1 MRAPALL
8 PALAVAALLGGVA
21 GGLAR
26 LGLTP
31 FGQGDWLGRA
41 AELHGAL
48 MICGFL
54 GSVIALERA
63 VALKQRWAFAVPLLS
78 GGAGLLLLAGWRD
91 AGAALGV
98 AAALGFVGVNVQIL
112 RRQVLAHTLLLMAG
126 ALCWL
131 VGSVAFALQPPGM
144 EPLPWWFALLVL
156 TIAAERLEM
165 TRLMRRRPGA
175 EASLYAVLTLL
186 LIGAA
191 VSGAL
196 YGAALAALA
205 VWLLRHDIARRT
217 VRAHGLSRYMAVC
230 LLGGY
235 GWLAVA
241 GLAWSATSLGWP
253 LRDAALHAL
262 GLGFVFSMVMGHAPV
277 ILPAIAGV
285 KLQYG
290 RWFYAPL
297 ALLHLSLLVR
307 LVPGHAGPALR
318 ALGGLLNTAALALF
332 VLTLMAAALLWRAR
346 KQNVGVVRQKA

>member
-26 LGLTP
+26 LGLAP
-31 FGQGDWLGRA
+31 FGHGAWLGRA
-41 AELHGAL
+41 AQMHGAL

-78 GGAGLLLLAGWRD
+78 GGAGLLLLAGWRE

-98 AAALGFVGVNVQIL
+98 AAALGFVGANVQIL
-112 RRQVLAHTLLLMAG
+112 RRQRQAHTLLLMTG

-131 VGSVAFALQPPGM
+131 VGSIAFALQSPGI

-175 EASLYAVLTLL
+175 EASLYAVLALL
-186 LIGAA
+186 LLGAA

-217 VRAHGLSRYMAVC
+217 VRAEGLSRYMAVC

-241 GLAWSATSLGWP
+241 GLAWAATSLGWP

-262 GLGFVFSMVMGHAPV
+262 GLGFVLSMVMGHAPV

-285 KLQYG
+285 KLLYG
-290 RWFYAPL
+290 SGFYAPL

-307 LVPGHAGPALR
+307 LAPGHAEPAAR
-318 ALGGLLNTAALALF
+318 TLGGLLNVAALALF

-346 KQNVGVVRQKA
+346 KHNAASLRRNA

>member
-26 LGLTP
+26 LGLAP
-31 FGQGDWLGRA
+31 FGHGDWLGRA
-41 AELHGAL
+41 AEMHGAL
-48 MICGFL
+48 MICGVL
-54 GSVIALERA
+54 ASVIALERA

-78 GGAGLLLLAGWRD
+78 GGAGLLLLAGQRD
-91 AGAALGV
+91 AAAALGV
-98 AAALGFVGVNVQIL
+98 AASLGFIAVNVQIL
-112 RRQVLAHTLLLMAG
+112 RRQLVPHTLLLMAG

-131 VGSVAFALQPPGM
+131 VGSIAFALQRPGFDA
-144 EPLPWWFALLVL
+144 LPWWFTLLVL

-165 TRLMRRRPGA
+165 TRMMRRRPAA
-175 EASLYAVLTLL
+175 EVSLYAVLALL
-186 LIGAA
+186 LAGAA

-217 VRAHGLSRYMAVC
+217 VRAEGLSRYMAVC

-241 GLAWSATSLGWP
+241 GLAWAATSLGWP
-253 LRDAALHAL
+253 ARDAALHAL

-285 KLQYG
+285 KLLYG
-290 RWFYAPL
+290 PGFYAPL
-297 ALLHLSLLVR
+297 ALLHLSLLLR
-307 LVPGHAGPALR
+307 LGPGHAGPALR
-318 ALGGLLNTAALALF
+318 ALGGLLNVAALGLF
-332 VLTLMAAALLWRAR
+332 VLTLLAAALLWRAR
-346 KQNVGVVRQKA
+346 KHDTGALRQKA